1 MLAACVLALALAA
14 PRSAEALEGIS
25 GTCYVACTNAHID
38 GPDGGNVF
46 EVTFPQYGISATG
59 YCISGS
65 VYGTPLPG
73 TYPFSGEP
81 AGDGGFQITVNCRG
95 AGMYENHYSPYGA
108 QNVGGFKIRP
118 FGAVEV
124 LKRSAAPDVTD
135 NNACYRLA
143 GAVYGVYA
151 DEACTS
157 QVLALTTDAAGR
169 ARSECVLAPGR
180 YWVREKAA
188 PEGYLPDPGVY
199 PVDLAQ
205 EDCRT
210 GTVPAVCVAD
220 APLVAPVDILVQ
232 KADRE
237 TGVPLPLGD
246 ASLAGTAFTVEHY
259 AGRYA
264 SLGEIAEAGA
274 QPARTWDVVT
284 DEQGR
289 ASVGTGDL
297 PGNGSGGSGLPLG
310 TVVVREVQAPRG
322 YLLPDPPALVSAVE
336 PSPDEPGVAVYRVPT
351 VADQVVRG
359 DVALLK
365 LGAGKDGGGAA
376 DSTGE
381 GGAGGASADGGGTT
395 PKVPLGGVAFDI
407 VRLSTG
413 EVAARL
419 VTGED
424 GRASTEGLRPAGLA
438 GALPYGL
445 YEVREDPATTPP
457 GYRTAEP
464 FVVAVE
470 GNARTYCYE
479 VVNEL
484 VSAPEEPPADDE
496 PAEEEPPAPL
506 AETGD
511 ALARA
516 PRCIALAA
524 VISAT
529 LAAAF
534 ALRRQRP

>member
-1 MLAACVLALALAA
+1 
-14 PRSAEALEGIS
+14 
-25 GTCYVACTNAHID
+25 
-38 GPDGGNVF
+38 
-46 EVTFPQYGISATG
+46 
-59 YCISGS
+59 
-65 VYGTPLPG
+65 
-73 TYPFSGEP
+73 
-81 AGDGGFQITVNCRG
+81 
-95 AGMYENHYSPYGA
+95 
-108 QNVGGFKIRP
+108 
-118 FGAVEV
+118 
-124 LKRSAAPDVTD
+124 
-135 NNACYRLA
+135 
-143 GAVYGVYA
+143 
-151 DEACTS
+151 
-157 QVLALTTDAAGR
+157 
-169 ARSECVLAPGR
+169 
-180 YWVREKAA
+180 
-188 PEGYLPDPGVY
+188 
-199 PVDLAQ
+199 
-205 EDCRT
+205 
-210 GTVPAVCVAD
+210 
-220 APLVAPVDILVQ
+220 
-232 KADRE
+232 
-237 TGVPLPLGD
+237 
-246 ASLAGTAFTVEHY
+246 
-259 AGRYA
+259 
-264 SLGEIAEAGA
+264 
-274 QPARTWDVVT
+274 
-284 DEQGR
+284 
-289 ASVGTGDL
+289 
-297 PGNGSGGSGLPLG
+297 
-310 TVVVREVQAPRG
+310 
-322 YLLPDPPALVSAVE
+322 VE

-365 LGAGKDGGGAA
+365 LGAGKGGGGAA

-484 VSAPEEPPADDE
+484 VSAPEEPPAGDE